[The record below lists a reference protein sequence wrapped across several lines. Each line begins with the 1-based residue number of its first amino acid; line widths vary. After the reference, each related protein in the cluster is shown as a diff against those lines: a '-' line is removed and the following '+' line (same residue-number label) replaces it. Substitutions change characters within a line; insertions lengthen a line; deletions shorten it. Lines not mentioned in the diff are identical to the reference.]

1 MIEEKNMKRKVVKFG
16 IVTFLTIVVSIFDNL
31 FTYIG
36 SPDLSREANPL
47 VSTLRFNW
55 TGLLVSNIIILIL
68 VIILYYYSYIKFE
81 PVTIRCNNFREYY
94 SMLYFNEPNRFK
106 ETFYKLPKNKI
117 IWRYT
122 FACLG
127 FCFGIV
133 VIVFRTRCVIEW
145 LMYLY
150 NQEMFKSYCNLI
162 KPISYTTVFGRLDM
176 IILVMIS
183 VLVLVFFWFCRE
195 YRKNKTA
202 LMRVNNE

>member
-1 MIEEKNMKRKVVKFG
+1 MTKEKDMKGKVIKFS
-16 IVTFLTIVVSIFDNL
+16 IVTFLTIVVSFFDNL
-31 FTYIG
+31 LTYIG

-47 VSTLRFNW
+47 VSTLGFNW

-68 VIILYYYSYIKFE
+68 IIILYYYSFIKFE
-81 PVTIRCNNFREYY
+81 PATIKCNNFKEYY
-94 SMLYFNEPNRFK
+94 SMLYFNEPNRFR

-117 IWRYT
+117 IWRYS

-176 IILVMIS
+176 IILVIIFVIS
-183 VLVLVFFWFCRE
+183 LVYFWVYRE
-195 YRKNKTA
+195 YRKNETV